1 METISL
7 QGTSTWKLY
16 VDGVVNQRGS
26 VVGLVVVSPDKIII
40 EKSLSLGFSATNN
53 KAEYETL

>member
-7 QGTSTWKLY
+7 QGPSTWKLY

-26 VVGLVVVSPDKIII
+26 VVGLVMVSPDKITI
-40 EKSLSLGFSATNN
+40 
-53 KAEYETL
+53 

>member
-7 QGTSTWKLY
+7 QGPSTWKLY

-26 VVGLVVVSPDKIII
+26 VVGLVVVSPDKITI
-40 EKSLSLGFSATNN
+40 EKSLSLGFSAINN
-53 KAEYETL
+53 EPGYETL